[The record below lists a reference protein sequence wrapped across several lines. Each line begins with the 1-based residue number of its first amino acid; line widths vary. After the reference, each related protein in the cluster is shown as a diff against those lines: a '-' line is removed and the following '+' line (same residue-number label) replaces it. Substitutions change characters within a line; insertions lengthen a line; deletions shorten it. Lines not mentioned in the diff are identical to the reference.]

1 MESHVTSERRGSGRW
16 RWDWVRAGTFCLA
29 LAMGFLFPV
38 FGEEVEGSGL
48 KRPNFLWLTWE
59 DAGPHLGAY
68 GDSKARTPH
77 LDRLAETG
85 MRFRR
90 AWSVAPVCA
99 PARTAIIT
107 GCYPS
112 ATGGEPM
119 RSLVPIPTGMRM
131 FPQWLR
137 EAGYYCSN
145 NSKEDYNLAPAGQ
158 VWDESS
164 PRAHWRKRASG
175 QPFFAVFNYTES
187 HESQI
192 RRRPHTFVQDP
203 AEVRVPGYM
212 PDLPETR
219 EAWAQYYDQVSV
231 VDARV
236 GAALK
241 ELADAGLEEDTIV
254 VAFGDHGPGLPRNK
268 RSACDSGLRVPMI
281 VRFPER
287 WRHLAPPEYQEG
299 GESLRLVSFVD
310 LAPTMLSLAGLRP
323 PSSMHG
329 RAWAGGQRT
338 TDPRYLFGQRSRM
351 DERLDLVRSVTDG
364 RYVYVRNFHR
374 HRPHGQRVEYLFE
387 TPATRA
393 WWAAY
398 QEGNLP
404 VAQRAYWE
412 PRAAEELY
420 DLEVDPE
427 ELRNLATEGGSDKV
441 LRRMRRV
448 LREHMMEVGDLGL
461 LPEAEVGRRA
471 AGGAPGDLRARR
483 DASGLDA
490 RRLWEAADYASRGSA
505 GEARRLGRMAE
516 DNDSGV
522 RYWAAMGWLMRGE
535 GAIQGGV
542 SSLRRLLNDANPSV
556 RVPAAEALVRH
567 GAEEDRERAL
577 KVLVDLA
584 DARKHD
590 YLDVVAAWNAL
601 DALSPWT
608 GGIRSELLALPAQAP
623 AGVPG
628 RMNDYL
634 GRLQRSVAREGGG
647 G

>member
-1 MESHVTSERRGSGRW
+1 MESHLTSHGGRGRG
-16 RWDWVRAGTFCLA
+16 WVGLWVWGMVLMVGIPWPCL
-29 LAMGFLFPV
+29 
-38 FGEEVEGSGL
+38 GEGVEGERL
-48 KRPNFLWLTWE
+48 PRPNILWLTWE
-59 DAGPHLGAY
+59 DAGPHLGVY
-68 GDSKARTPH
+68 GDPDARTPH
-77 LDRLAETG
+77 LDGLAETG

-131 FPQWLR
+131 FPELLR

-145 NSKEDYNLAPAGQ
+145 NSKEDYNLMPDRK

-164 PRAHWRKRASG
+164 PRAHWRNRAVG

-187 HESQI
+187 HESQT
-192 RRRPHTFVQDP
+192 RRRPHTFVHDP
-203 AEVRVPGYM
+203 AVVRVPGYM

-219 EAWAQYYDQVSV
+219 EAWAQYHDQVSV

-236 GAALK
+236 GAALR

-287 WRHLAPPEYQEG
+287 WRHLAPADYRVG

-323 PSSMHG
+323 PSWMQG
-329 RAWAGGQRT
+329 RAWAGDHVVSGSRH
-338 TDPRYLFGQRSRM
+338 LFGQRSRM
-351 DERLDLVRSVTDG
+351 DERMDLVRSVTDG
-364 RYVYVRNFHR
+364 RYVYVRNFYR
-374 HRPHGQRVEYLFE
+374 HRPQGQHVEYLFE

-393 WWAAY
+393 WWEAY

-404 VAQRAYWE
+404 AEQRSYWE
-412 PRAAEELY
+412 TRVAEELY
-420 DLEVDPE
+420 DLESDPDE
-427 ELRNLATEGGSDKV
+427 VRNLVTVGGSDAR

-448 LREHMMEVGDLGL
+448 LREHMVGMGDLGL
-461 LPEAEVGRRA
+461 LPESEVLRRA
-471 AGGAPGDLRARR
+471 AGGSPGDLRFRR
-483 DASGLDA
+483 DAGGLDA
-490 RRLWEAADYASRGSA
+490 RRLWVAADWASRRMNGD
-505 GEARRLGRMAE
+505 ERRLERMAE
-516 DNDSGV
+516 DGDSGV

-535 GAIQGGV
+535 EALRGRMG
-542 SSLRRLLNDANPSV
+542 SLRRLVNDGNPSV
-556 RVPAAEALVRH
+556 RVPAAEALVRN
-567 GAEEDRERAL
+567 GDEPDREMAL
-577 KVLVDLA
+577 KVLMELA
-584 DARKHD
+584 DAREHD

-601 DALSPWT
+601 DSLSRWT
-608 GGIRSELLALPAQAP
+608 GAIRASLLALPAKAP

-628 RMNDYL
+628 RMSDYL
-634 GRLQRSVAREGGG
+634 ERLQRSVARGGG